1 MSVGFLA
8 CGCGFYGLNY
18 SAGQLSPSVYVSTS
32 LLHGGDIVGYTLAL
46 SADKYGRNL
55 VQARSSGSF
64 ADFLQTFLQGGL
76 PFSVVKNRNLY

>member
-64 ADFLQTFLQGGL
+64 ADFLQIFYKVGYL
-76 PFSVVKNRNLY
+76 SVW

>member
-32 LLHGGDIVGYTLAL
+32 LLHGGDIVGYILAL

-55 VQARSSGSF
+55 VQARSLGVLHIF
-64 ADFLQTFLQGGL
+64 AY
-76 PFSVVKNRNLY
+76 FSHLGYLSLWFNHDLY